1 MNKVEINVKDAREAY
16 KEASPEIRKTLL
28 KLFGKKVLFESIMD
42 AVQSYEDACEI
53 EGIAPLS
60 GSNFTHLPLREQASA
75 FAEHQ
80 MNVIQRVLNEG
91 WSWHFGTRGYFPY
104 FYKDSS
110 AGGSGFSYVGCV
122 DDIDYSCVGARRVF
136 KDEKTAIYAGK
147 QFIKI
152 FEIIHLG

>member
-1 MNKVEINVKDAREAY
+1 MSKVEININDAREAY
-16 KEASPEIRKTLL
+16 KEASSEIKKTLL
-28 KLFGKKVLFESIMD
+28 KLFGKKVLFESIVD

-60 GSNFTHLPLREQASA
+60 ISDFNHLPHQERASS

-91 WSWHFGTRGYFPY
+91 WKWEFGKRGYFPY

-110 AGGSGFSYVGCV
+110 AGGSGFSYCV
-122 DDIDYSCVGARRVF
+122 FDIDRDYSIVGARRVF

>member
-1 MNKVEINVKDAREAY
+1 MSKVEINVKDAREAY
-16 KEASPEIRKTLL
+16 KEASPEIKKTLL

-60 GSNFTHLPLREQASA
+60 VSDFTHLPLREQASA

-91 WSWHFGTRGYFPY
+91 WTWNFGTRGYFPY
-104 FYKDSS
+104 FYKDSA
-110 AGGSGFSYVGCV
+110 AGCSGFSSIAYAFGRAFS
-122 DDIDYSCVGARRVF
+122 IVGARRVF

>member
-1 MNKVEINVKDAREAY
+1 MSKVEINVADARGAY
-16 KEASPEIRKTLL
+16 KEASPEIKKTLL

-42 AVQSYEDACEI
+42 AVQSYEDACGI
-53 EGIAPLS
+53 EGITPLS
-60 GSNFTHLPLREQASA
+60 GSDFTHLPLQEQASA

-91 WSWHFGTRGYFPY
+91 WTWNFGTRGYFPY

-110 AGGSGFSYVGCV
+110 AGGSGFSCVAYDVG
-122 DDIDYSCVGARRVF
+122 DDGSAVGARRVF